1 MTQPQQQQ
9 SDDTLKRL
17 KKRIADV
24 AAERETLKREI
35 EVGHLNISAGLSRLA
50 VLDRELSE
58 LDTNFKRCWDA
69 QQQ

>member
-1 MTQPQQQQ
+1 MTQTQQQQ

-17 KKRIADV
+17 KKRIAEV
-24 AAERETLKREI
+24 VAERETLKREI
-35 EVGHLNISAGLSRLA
+35 EVGQLNISAGLSRLA